1 MRKLVSALAVLGF
14 SAAFASIASAG
25 GACCKAKAEGAS
37 AAAAGGSCSAKPA
50 AAMAS
55 GGSCSGTKAAGA
67 AMASTG
73 DKCCATKG
81 AAAMAACCASDMPK
95 MAYKVGD
102 KTVNCPDEA
111 AKLAGADGK
120 MTFVVAG
127 KDYTDKMAATKA
139 LGGELNNYYTN
150 MLTVKETAA
159 CAAKTC
165 PVTGKEMAA
174 AKPAMFAVASYEF
187 ANKSAAEKAA
197 AAARAEAEKIQ
208 MKMVVD
214 GKEYTCSESAKA
226 ACTSGKKM
234 EYVVGDT
241 KSCCDVMAGV
251 ELTKARIMA
260 AQNVLATASKS
271 PATASRG

>member
-1 MRKLVSALAVLGF
+1 
-14 SAAFASIASAG
+14 
-25 GACCKAKAEGAS
+25 
-37 AAAAGGSCSAKPA
+37 
-50 AAMAS
+50 
-55 GGSCSGTKAAGA
+55 
-67 AMASTG
+67 
-73 DKCCATKG
+73 
-81 AAAMAACCASDMPK
+81 MPK

-111 AKLAGADGK
+111 AKLAGANGT

-127 KDYTDKMAATKA
+127 KDYSDKMAATKA

-150 MLTVKETAA
+150 MLTVKETSA

-165 PVTGKEMAA
+165 PVTGKELAA
-174 AKPAMFAVASYEF
+174 AKPAMFALASYEF
-187 ANKSAAEKAA
+187 PNKSAAEKAA

-208 MKMVVD
+208 MKMMVD
-214 GKEYTCSESAKA
+214 GKEYTCADSAKA

>member
-37 AAAAGGSCSAKPA
+37 AAAGGSCSAKPT

-55 GGSCSGTKAAGA
+55 GGSCGTKTEGA

-111 AKLAGADGK
+111 AKLAGANGT

-139 LGGELNNYYTN
+139 LGGELNNYYTS
-150 MLTVKETAA
+150 MLTVKETSA

-165 PVTGKEMAA
+165 PVTGKELAA
-174 AKPAMFAVASYEF
+174 AKPAMFALASYEF
-187 ANKSAAEKAA
+187 PNKSAAEKAA

-214 GKEYTCSESAKA
+214 GKEYTCADSAKA